1 MAPPTSAPRF
11 VFRLAC
17 RISAEITVVAGR
29 RADLVLLNHNPLENV
44 SHVADRVG
52 VMARGQRIPESEIQK
67 RLDQIARRFGN

>member
-1 MAPPTSAPRF
+1 M
-11 VFRLAC
+11 
-17 RISAEITVVAGR
+17 VAGR